1 MFNSVLLV
9 CVGNICRSPLAEA
22 RFRQLAPPSVQVSS
36 AGVQAMVG
44 WPADPQSV
52 HQAQLHGLDVDAHR
66 ARQLTAGICS
76 EHDLIL
82 VMEDSHVD
90 AVCAICP
97 SARGKVM
104 LLGRWSNNTPIPDPY
119 RKDDSHFAA
128 VWQQIDAFSV
138 QWAKKLQ
145 WPTEQR

>member
-1 MFNSVLLV
+1 MFHSILLV

-22 RFRQLAPPSVQVSS
+22 RVRQLAPASVRVAS
-36 AGVQAMVG
+36 AGVQAMVD

-52 HQAQLHGLDVDAHR
+52 RQAELHGLDLGAHR
-66 ARQLTAGICS
+66 ARQLTPAICA

-82 VMEDSHVD
+82 VMEDAHVD

-104 LLGRWSNNTPIPDPY
+104 LLGRWSDNAQISDPY
-119 RKDDSHFAA
+119 CKDDSYFAA
-128 VWQQIDAFSV
+128 VWQQIDAFS
-138 QWAKKLQ
+138 LQ
-145 WPTEQR
+145 WKAKLKWP